1 MQILGKPISNLA
13 VLKDRYDSFSFS
25 EDETTSGINIIYN
38 MLLPNIYILFLYEL
52 PISKGYHDKLYMI
65 VVAYLVI
72 RYCFLIFIL
81 GRISLLNF
89 RYELTL
95 IILALA
101 GTYLVYRFIIL
112 NKISMF
118 IPIEEFKNEIVLLLL
133 LFLYDVFKNGLVKL
147 FNNRDTTTKRSSYIR
162 NRFSFFKSKYGS
174 LISDNIKN
182 DPFTQSFESIK
193 NKNLFYW

>member
-1 MQILGKPISNLA
+1 MLFFISVNGLILFFFMQILGKPISNLA

-101 GTYLVYRFIIL
+101 GTY
-112 NKISMF
+112 
-118 IPIEEFKNEIVLLLL
+118 
-133 LFLYDVFKNGLVKL
+133 
-147 FNNRDTTTKRSSYIR
+147 
-162 NRFSFFKSKYGS
+162 
-174 LISDNIKN
+174 
-182 DPFTQSFESIK
+182 
-193 NKNLFYW
+193 